1 MRTLVKEGFGQPD
14 RVNTMFAA
22 LHTTSFKIYLQWRKD
37 DNINLQVFHVTIFFL
52 TSKNCVGNI
61 NLEAH
66 LTRFSFSLGLKNT
79 LRSKVT
85 SIAFVQVR

>member
-1 MRTLVKEGFGQPD
+1 MERDEEKHMRTLVKEDFGQHD
-14 RVNTMFAA
+14 RVNTMPCIQPP
-22 LHTTSFKIYLQWRKD
+22 FKIYLQWRKD
-37 DNINLQVFHVTIFFL
+37 DNINLQYFMV

-79 LRSKVT
+79 SRSKVT
-85 SIAFVQVR
+85 SIAFV